1 MKMVHIN
8 FSYSRVTYVENVDF
22 SVLASRN
29 RRRDNK
35 NLKIPAGISISGSV
49 IKNETEKC

>member
-8 FSYSRVTYVENVDF
+8 FTYSSVTYVENVDF

-29 RRRDNK
+29 RRGDNK
-35 NLKIPAGISISGSV
+35 YLKMSRWDLDFRLC
-49 IKNETEKC
+49 NHE